1 MMSLWVRESVN
12 VTPENLVPRV
22 ALVTGANR
30 GIGLEV
36 CRQLARLGLKVVLT
50 ARDEAKAR
58 AAVAA
63 LEAQGG
69 QIVAQPL
76 DVTDAHS
83 IAAVKEWLE
92 RELGRVDVLVNNA
105 GVYLDE
111 GVSGLEVDAGTVRA
125 TLETNALG
133 PLQLCQALVPLM
145 TAHHYGRIVNVTSGY
160 GQMDSMTSRT
170 LAYKISKLALNG
182 ITRILADELRDSG
195 VLVNAVDPGWVRTD
209 MGGAGAPRSASR
221 GADTAVFL
229 ATLPDGG
236 PTGRLFR
243 DRREVHW

>member
-1 MMSLWVRESVN
+1 MLPGMATMASSPSQVLQIQPFFENFCTYPARSPVEYVHETTNQVYKASSATGTAITAAMMSLWVRESVN

-36 CRQLARLGLKVVLT
+36 
-50 ARDEAKAR
+50 
-58 AAVAA
+58 
-63 LEAQGG
+63 
-69 QIVAQPL
+69 
-76 DVTDAHS
+76 
-83 IAAVKEWLE
+83 
-92 RELGRVDVLVNNA
+92 
-105 GVYLDE
+105 GV
-111 GVSGLEVDAGTVRA
+111 GTVRA
-125 TLETNALG
+125 TLETNTLG
-133 PLQLCQALVPLM
+133 PLQLCQTLAPLM
-145 TAHHYGRIVNVTSGY
+145 IAHRYGRIVNVTSGY

>member
-1 MMSLWVRESVN
+1 VAARGVGE
-12 VTPENLVPRV
+12 PRV

-50 ARDEAKAR
+50 ARDEAKAQ
-58 AAVAA
+58 AAAGGLGVQSGQLVARR
-63 LEAQGG
+63 L
-69 QIVAQPL
+69 
-76 DVTDAHS
+76 
-83 IAAVKEWLE
+83 
-92 RELGRVDVLVNNA
+92 DVLVNNA

-111 GVSGLEVDAGTVRA
+111 GIFGLEVDAGTVRA
-125 TLETNALG
+125 TLETNTLG

-209 MGGAGAPRSASR
+209 MGGAGAPRSVSR